1 MAGTNNTAF
10 TPNADVVAQITGTGN
25 KVPFTTAGTYVA
37 SGNTDLTAIFAVS
50 SFATLTTATGNSTVI
65 TSGTYNAGA
74 IKTLQ
79 VTNDA
84 TGPRTLTFGTGFRST
99 GVLTG
104 TNSKILLVQFISDG
118 TTLNECGR
126 SVSAIT

>member
-1 MAGTNNTAF
+1 ML
-10 TPNADVVAQITGTGN
+10 AQMTGSGA
-25 KVPFTTAGTYVA
+25 KVPFATLGTYVA

-50 SFATLTTATGNSTVI
+50 TYASLVTATGNTTVI

-74 IKTLQ
+74 IKTIL

-84 TGPRTLTFGTGFRST
+84 ANPRTLTFGTGFRST

-104 TNSKILLVQFISDG
+104 TNSKIMLIQFLSDG
-118 TTLNECGR
+118 TTLNEVSR
-126 SVSAIT
+126 SVGAIT